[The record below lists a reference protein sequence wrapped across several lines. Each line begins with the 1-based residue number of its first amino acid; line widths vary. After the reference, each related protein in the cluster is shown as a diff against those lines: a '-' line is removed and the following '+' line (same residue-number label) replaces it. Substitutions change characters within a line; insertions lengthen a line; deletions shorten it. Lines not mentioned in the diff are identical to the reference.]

1 MLYANT
7 ICLNF
12 SKLSKQTNNY
22 IYCTNMWCKIHCLPI
37 RRLIHSSSLKRAEYA
52 KKFKLYWKIQF
63 QNMWMLLYMINDPE
77 ETSISKQ
84 TFVNPTAFHTLN
96 HTDYIRREREGRME
110 AVRGDWLHLLLLLT
124 LACLVIVIVRL
135 VVGLYHRRIL
145 FRGFPE
151 PIEERHWLFGH
162 LLVVSILC
170 TRHDINLNVCFVFAD

>member
-1 MLYANT
+1 
-7 ICLNF
+7 
-12 SKLSKQTNNY
+12 
-22 IYCTNMWCKIHCLPI
+22 
-37 RRLIHSSSLKRAEYA
+37 
-52 KKFKLYWKIQF
+52 
-63 QNMWMLLYMINDPE
+63 MLLYMINDPE

-124 LACLVIVIVRL
+124 LACLVIAVVRL
-135 VVGLYHRRIL
+135 FVGLYHRRIL

>member
-1 MLYANT
+1 
-7 ICLNF
+7 
-12 SKLSKQTNNY
+12 
-22 IYCTNMWCKIHCLPI
+22 
-37 RRLIHSSSLKRAEYA
+37 
-52 KKFKLYWKIQF
+52 
-63 QNMWMLLYMINDPE
+63 MLLYMINDPE

-96 HTDYIRREREGRME
+96 HTDYIRREREGRMK

-170 TRHDINLNVCFVFAD
+170 TRYDINLNVFFYYQHHLLASFKCIYLFDVIFVSICLQVNTIWEK